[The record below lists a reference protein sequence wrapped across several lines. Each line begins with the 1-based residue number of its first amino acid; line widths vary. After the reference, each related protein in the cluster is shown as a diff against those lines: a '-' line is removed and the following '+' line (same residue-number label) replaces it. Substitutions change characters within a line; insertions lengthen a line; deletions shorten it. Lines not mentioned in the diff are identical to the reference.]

1 MEKRSQKRKHV
12 TLTIQEKLEIIQ
24 CVEVGDKS
32 RQAIALQ
39 FGIGK
44 STVHDIH
51 KRRDQIRAFASM
63 HNSDDMN
70 KRRRVAQKMVLG
82 VQPDEIM
89 FKHSNDVEDAKE
101 EMIDSMEDF
110 DYQEINE
117 QDYEIVY
124 EASLSEVNEG
134 FITKS
139 KIEPTEY
146 PTKLKRKSKTLTFRE
161 KHEVIQQIEMGV
173 SVPMICQSYGI
184 GRTTV
189 YDYMRR
195 KQEIIDFIG
204 KSDDGD
210 RKTFKR
216 SKFPE
221 VEDQVIG
228 WCDSTETFTKQQFYE
243 RAKAAF
249 DVARENGSTSSPSGF
264 CGSWSWAKRFFH
276 RHPELKRKLITA
288 SGQPVDPSELSLSNI
303 EYLDENVCDP
313 KNNIFD
319 LDLRPKEDQT
329 PVGKKSAR
337 FLNFSEKIQVLDEID
352 AGKPVATIA
361 ESNNVSKATIYEI
374 FKRRCELREIKVTEQ
389 NCLRKVW
396 KMPRH
401 PQLELELL
409 QWCLKQKSF
418 PLSNVLIADKALC
431 LFDTLGLTGNFNP
444 SSVWAKKFVLR
455 HPELCKKQGL
465 YTEVETFD
473 PENTNEELAFDDE
486 HEMGNE
492 YIETCDEMAGSYEFN
507 EADIT
512 TPEYEE
518 AEYIIEELD
527 PQHNV
532 PAMHHDEQLEIE
544 PVKVKT
550 EPEWNNQ
557 NKISKVTKTVTNE
570 ENLVSD
576 RIALKSLNILIKY
589 TEEQGH
595 DNMLSQL
602 IEYQTQLTKEIS

>member
-12 TLTIQEKLEIIQ
+12 TLTIQEKLEIIH

-32 RQAIALQ
+32 RQAIAME

-51 KRRDQIRAFASM
+51 KRRDQIRAFASI
-63 HNSDDMN
+63 HTSDDMN
-70 KRRRVAQKMVLG
+70 KRRRVAQKMV
-82 VQPDEIM
+82 PDAIT
-89 FKHSNDVEDAKE
+89 FKDSNDVEDAKE
-101 EMIDSMEDF
+101 EMLDSMEDF

-124 EASLSEVNEG
+124 EASLSEVNDG
-134 FITKS
+134 VIIKS
-139 KIEPTEY
+139 KIEPNDY

-161 KHEVIQQIEMGV
+161 KYEVIQQIEMGV

-195 KQEIIDFIG
+195 KQEIIDFIK

-228 WCDSTETFTKQQFYE
+228 WCDATETFTKQQFYE

-276 RHPELKRKLITA
+276 RHPELKKKLITA
-288 SGQPVDPSELSLSNI
+288 SGQPVDPAELSLSNI
-303 EYLDENVCDP
+303 EYLDENVIDT
-313 KNNIFD
+313 KNNTFD
-319 LDLRPKEDQT
+319 TGLRSTEEQMPIN
-329 PVGKKSAR
+329 KKLAK
-337 FLNFSEKIQVLDEID
+337 FLNFSEKIQVLDDID
-352 AGKPVATIA
+352 AGKPVAIIA
-361 ESNNVSKATIYEI
+361 ENNNVSKATIYEI
-374 FKRRCELREIKVTEQ
+374 FKRRCELREIKITEQ

-473 PENTNEELAFDDE
+473 PEITNEELTFDDE

-492 YIETCDEMAGSYEFN
+492 YIETCDAMTGSYEFN
-507 EADIT
+507 DADIT

-518 AEYIIEELD
+518 AEYIVEELD
-527 PQHNV
+527 SQNNISAV
-532 PAMHHDEQLEIE
+532 HHDEQLEIE
-544 PVKVKT
+544 PVKVKI
-550 EPEWNNQ
+550 EPEWNPQQ
-557 NKISKVTKTVTNE
+557 NKIVKVTKKVANE

-595 DNMLSQL
+595 DDMLSQL